1 MVERNSA
8 ARSLAASNPLRVRFD
23 AFELDEADARL
34 LRDGRPLA
42 LAPTPFALLC
52 ALARQPG
59 SLLTKHALLDQ
70 VWGHQFV
77 SDSVLK
83 TAISDLRTVLGDDPR
98 RPRFI
103 ETVSRRGYRF
113 IAATA
118 TMPTASAVQA
128 SASASG
134 SGSRQMPPFIGRLAA
149 LAALRRAWEAAC
161 GGRRAIV
168 WIAGEPGIGKT
179 TLIDHFVASLGD
191 IACARGQC
199 VEHYGAGEPYL
210 PVLEALAEL
219 CRIDST
225 VPALLR
231 SAAPAWLLQLPW
243 LCTANERESL
253 RRELAGVSPD
263 RMLREAAEAFDRYAE
278 RRPVLLVT
286 EDLHW
291 SDRSTIQ
298 LIDYIARRR
307 GRARLMWLA
316 SFRLA
321 EVVAMDH
328 PLNSLRHELRLHG
341 LCEEIVLDPFS
352 ESEVADFVAQGSPA
366 LAGDEAFVR
375 ALHERTDGLP
385 LFVAAVTSEV
395 MARATQRGND
405 AAAPA
410 QLVNLAVPENLAAI
424 IDHYI
429 AKLDSDERALLSA
442 AAVCGVEFR
451 VGTVSD
457 VLERDVA
464 STAATCD
471 RLARQ
476 QVWLNAPRAQGGAD
490 APEQPYSFRHAL
502 FRQVLYERTPT
513 AARAQLHRKA
523 GAALQRERAA
533 GVPVAAGELAMH
545 FERGRDPMPALR
557 YYAEA
562 ADDAL
567 AHLSPAETMTLT
579 ERGLSLL
586 QQAPEGTER
595 DTLEIDLATLR
606 GIAATHVLG
615 IGLEA
620 KAAFERAYSLLREV
634 PQHRMLGRLLH
645 GLGFVLCLR
654 TDYAEALA
662 VAERAEALSS
672 ATKDPALLLTA
683 CIVHGEVDQ
692 RQGHS
697 PTARTWIER
706 GLALAEPLDLA
717 PGETFMADP
726 QVTLLSMLG
735 VPLVHLGLVEQ
746 ARALLQQAHGRA
758 CRLGQPMA
766 RLVAIWYDALVE
778 VRLGNTERVATLADD
793 MRALVDEFALAQG
806 RIACQWFRG
815 WADARSGQPQEGC
828 RRIRE
833 AYEENTRMGMLAG
846 GSEVRGYAA
855 EALLLAGDLDA
866 ARHELEEALQFAN
879 EHAERVYLPQLFLI
893 EAAIARA
900 RGEAGRAQAS
910 VRRAVAEARAQEAP
924 WLEVIALLELCK
936 SDGATSKDR
945 HALAALVQRLPE
957 AADTTAVASARA
969 LLGNTKSH

>member
-1 MVERNSA
+1 MVERTSA
-8 ARSLAASNPLRVRFD
+8 ARSPAASNPVRVRFA
-23 AFELDEADARL
+23 AFELDEANARL
-34 LRDGRPLA
+34 LCDGKPVA

-77 SDSVLK
+77 SESVLK
-83 TAISDLRTVLGDDPR
+83 TAISDVRTVLDDDPR
-98 RPRFI
+98 HPRFI

-118 TMPTASAVQA
+118 AIPTASAVQA
-128 SASASG
+128 IAPGIGLQTSS
-134 SGSRQMPPFIGRLAA
+134 FIGRLDA
-149 LAALRRAWEAAC
+149 LATLRRAWEAAC

-219 CRIDST
+219 CRRDST

-231 SAAPAWLLQLPW
+231 SVAPAWLLQLPW
-243 LCTANERESL
+243 LCTADERDAL
-253 RRELAGVSPD
+253 RRELAGASPD
-263 RMLREAAEAFDRYAE
+263 RMLREAGEAFDRYAE
-278 RRPVLLVT
+278 RRPLLLVT

-307 GRARLMWLA
+307 GGAQLMWLA

-321 EVVAMDH
+321 EVVALDH

-352 ESEVADFVAQGSPA
+352 ESEVADFVAQRSPA

-385 LFVAAVTSEV
+385 LFVAAVTSDV
-395 MARATQRGND
+395 TARTAQDGAD
-405 AAAPA
+405 AAVALQVA
-410 QLVNLAVPENLAAI
+410 NLAVPENLAAI

-429 AKLDSDERALLSA
+429 AKLDDDQRALLSA

-451 VGTVSD
+451 AGTVSE
-457 VLERDVA
+457 VLELDA
-464 STAATCD
+464 TAVGDACD
-471 RLARQ
+471 RLARGQ
-476 QVWLNAPRAQGGAD
+476 LWLAASRAAD
-490 APEQPYSFRHAL
+490 ASDSPEKPYSFRHAL
-502 FRQVLYERTPT
+502 FRQVLYERT
-513 AARAQLHRKA
+513 AVAMRVQLHRKV
-523 GAALQRERAA
+523 GVALERERAA
-533 GVPVAAGELAMH
+533 GVAVAAAELAMH
-545 FERGRDPMPALR
+545 FERGRDPMPCLR

-562 ADDAL
+562 AEDAL
-567 AHLSPAETMTLT
+567 AHLSPAETMALT
-579 ERGLSLL
+579 ERALGLL
-586 QQAPEGTER
+586 QQALEGTER
-595 DTLEIDLATLR
+595 DALEIGLATLR

-615 IGLEA
+615 FGLEA

-634 PQHRMLGRLLH
+634 PRHRMLGRLLH
-645 GLGFVLCLR
+645 GLGLVSCLR

-662 VAERAEALSS
+662 VAERAEAFSS

-692 RQGHS
+692 RQGRS
-697 PTARTWIER
+697 LTSRTWIER
-706 GLALAEPLDLA
+706 GLALAESLDFA
-717 PGETFMADP
+717 PGETFIADP
-726 QVTLLSMLG
+726 QVTLLGMLG
-735 VPLVHLGLVEQ
+735 PPLFHLGLVDQ
-746 ARALLQQAHGRA
+746 ARARLQQAYARA
-758 CRLGQPMA
+758 RQLGQPMA
-766 RLVAIWYDALVE
+766 RLVAIWYAALVE
-778 VRLGNTERVATLADD
+778 VRLGNAARVAALADE

-806 RIACQWFRG
+806 RIASHWFRG
-815 WADARSGQPQEGC
+815 WADARLGQPREGY

-833 AYEENTRMGMLAG
+833 AYEENTRLGMLAG

-855 EALLLAGDLDA
+855 EALLLTGDLDA
-866 ARHELEEALQFAN
+866 AQRELEGALQFAN
-879 EHAERVYLPQLFLI
+879 EHAERVYLPQLLLI

-900 RGEAGRAQAS
+900 RGDAGRAQTA
-910 VRRAVAEARAQEAP
+910 VRAAVAEARAQEAP
-924 WLEVIALLELCK
+924 WLELISLLELCK

-945 HALAALVQRLPE
+945 RALAALVEQLPE
-957 AADTTAVASARA
+957 AADTTAVATARA
-969 LLGNTKSH
+969 LLDNIRAH